1 MDKRT
6 RVVVV
11 GGGYA
16 GVMAANRL
24 TRSDDVV
31 VTLVNSQGEF
41 VERIR
46 LHQRA
51 AGTHDAVRDYREVL
65 NERVRLVTDD
75 VVRIDASDRKVVT
88 ARGGGLEYDYLIYA
102 VGSVSGT
109 PDVPGADE
117 FAYPLASL
125 AEAQRLHDVLAA
137 TPAAEVTVVGGGAT
151 GIETAA
157 ELAEV
162 GHSVTLVCGRTL
174 GPYLHPSGRRTV
186 ARRLAR
192 LGVTMLT
199 GPDAAVTEVT
209 RDAVRLRDGRVLAGA
224 VTVWTAG
231 FEAAGLAAR
240 SGLRTDA
247 AGRLITDATLTSLDD
262 DRILAAGDAAA
273 PMGLELRMS
282 CQAAGPLGA
291 HAADTVLHRIAGSP
305 AEQMSL
311 GFNGLCLSLGR
322 RAGVFQFASAGDDA
336 KRLHLRGGIGAKVK
350 EFVCVHTIGQLVSE
364 AAKPGS
370 FSWKRGQQPEAAPA
384 LSASR

>member
-1 MDKRT
+1 MNKHT
-6 RVVVV
+6 QVVVI

-24 TRSDDVV
+24 TQHPGVS
-31 VTLVNSQGEF
+31 VTLVNSQPEF

-46 LHQRA
+46 LHQLA

-75 VVRIDASDRKVVT
+75 ATRIDASGRTVLT
-88 ARGGGLEYDYLIYA
+88 ARGGELDYDYLIYA
-102 VGSVSGT
+102 AGSVSGT
-109 PDVPGADE
+109 PDVPGANE

-125 AEAQRLHDVLAA
+125 ADAQRLRAA
-137 TPAAEVTVVGGGAT
+137 LTETPATTVTVVGGGAT

-157 ELAEV
+157 ELAEA
-162 GHSVTLVCGRTL
+162 GHTVTLVCGRTL

-186 ARRLAR
+186 TRRLAR
-192 LGVTMLT
+192 LGVTMLI

-209 RDAVRLRDGRVLAGA
+209 RDTVRLRDDRVLPTT

-231 FEAAGLAAR
+231 FDAAGLAAR
-240 SGLRTDA
+240 SGLRTDT

-273 PMGLELRMS
+273 PIGLNLRMS

-291 HAADTVLHRIAGSP
+291 HAADTVLHRIAGTP
-305 AEQMSL
+305 AEPMSL

-322 RAGVFQFASAGDDA
+322 HAGVFQFANPDDSA

-350 EFVCVHTIGQLVSE
+350 EFVCSHTVSQLASE

-370 FSWKRGQQPEAAPA
+370 FSWKRGQAPDPA
-384 LSASR
+384 LTLIESR